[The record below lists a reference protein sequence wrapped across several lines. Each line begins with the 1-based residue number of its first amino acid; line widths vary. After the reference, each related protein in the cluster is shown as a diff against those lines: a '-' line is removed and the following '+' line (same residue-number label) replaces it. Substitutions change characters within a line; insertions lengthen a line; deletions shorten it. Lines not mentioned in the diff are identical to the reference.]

1 MNYVL
6 SLLLTIGLFASAM
19 AQTWSNEVAP
29 IFYNKCTSCH
39 HNGGIAPF
47 PLMTYAETA
56 NVIGSIYDVVAQDK
70 MPPWPPDNG
79 FQQYSHTRSL
89 TSTEKS
95 TILSWLTAGG
105 QEGNASNTP
114 PLPVYNNQSVLG
126 NGDMVIKMP
135 NYRSKAQSGND
146 DYVCFALP
154 TGLTQDRKI
163 RALEVIPGNRSIVHH
178 ALIYVDETAS
188 YQTDTTGGNC
198 GGPQNANLITG
209 YTPGAS
215 PLVFPSGS
223 SFKLGMKI
231 PAGSNLVFAMH
242 YPNGSYGILDSTKV
256 IIHFYP
262 VNETGVREVFAAAP
276 LQNWNLALPPN
287 QQTTANAVYPA
298 NGTTNVNL
306 SVLSTFPHMHN
317 VGKSIKSYAL
327 SPQNDTIPFINIPHW
342 DFHWQD
348 FYFFKNIQKVPI
360 GSRLYVNAVYDNTS
374 SNPHNPNN
382 PPQWVF
388 AGENTSDEML
398 MVYFHYL
405 LYQPGDELIDLESL
419 LNLGIPSSE
428 NTTNEWVIYPQPAAT
443 STHIIPPSI
452 AVGDQVSLFVYDGA
466 GRLIRKLMENTTI
479 TQPFNGIEWDGK
491 NDAGQTVTTGVYY
504 LSLNKNGVMLHS
516 ELMR

>member
-1 MNYVL
+1 MKLFLSSLFVL
-6 SLLLTIGLFASAM
+6 SSVTFAVT
-19 AQTWSNEVAP
+19 QTWSNDVAA

-47 PLMTYAETA
+47 SLVTYTETA
-56 NVIGSIYDVVAQDK
+56 NVIGSIYDAVAQDK
-70 MPPWPPDNG
+70 MPPWPPDNS

-114 PLPVYNNQSVLG
+114 PPPVYNNQTVLG

-215 PLVFPSGS
+215 PLVFPSGT

-242 YPNGSYGILDSTKV
+242 YPDGSYGILDSTKV

-276 LQNWNLALPPN
+276 LQNWSLALPPN
-287 QQTTANAVYPA
+287 QQTTASAVYPA

-317 VGKSIKSYAL
+317 VGKSIKSYAM
-327 SPQNDTIPFINIPHW
+327 SAQNDTIPFINIPHW

-360 GSRLYVNAVYDNTS
+360 GSRLFVEALYDNTT
-374 SNPHNPNN
+374 SNSHNPNN

-388 AGENTSDEML
+388 AGENTTDEML

-419 LNLGIPSSE
+419 LNLGIPTSEASS
-428 NTTNEWVIYPQPAAT
+428 NEWCIYPQPT
-443 STHIIPPSI
+443 ENSTHIVPPSI
-452 AVGDQVSLFVYDGA
+452 AVGDQVSLYVYNSE
-466 GRLIRKLMENTTI
+466 GRLIRKLLENSVI
-479 TQPFNGIEWDGK
+479 SAPFNGMEWDGK
-491 NDAGQTVTTGVYY
+491 NDAGTTVSPGVYL
-504 LSLNKNGVMLHS
+504 LSLTKNGAFFQTKL
-516 ELMR
+516 LR